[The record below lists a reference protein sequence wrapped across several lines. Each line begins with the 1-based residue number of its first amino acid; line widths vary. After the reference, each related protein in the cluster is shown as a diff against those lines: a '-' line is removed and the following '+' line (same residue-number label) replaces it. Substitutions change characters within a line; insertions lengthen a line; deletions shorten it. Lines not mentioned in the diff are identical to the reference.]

1 MQLKI
6 VTPESEI
13 FSGTADMVTLPGGA
27 GDFGVLPGHTALFS
41 TIEIGE
47 IYIKEENQEYYLAV
61 GGGFAEVMDDKITI
75 LAEAV
80 EKAIDID
87 SKRAEAAKSKAEA
100 EADLQSSSKEDAGF
114 QKAET
119 ALKRANNRIQVSKR
133 IA

>member
-13 FSGTADMVTLPGGA
+13 FRGTADMVTLPGGA

-41 TIEIGE
+41 TVDIGE
-47 IYIKEENQEYYLAV
+47 IYIKAENQEYYLAV
-61 GGGFAEVMDDKITI
+61 GGGFAEVVDDKIII
-75 LAEAV
+75 LAEAA

-87 SKRAEAAKSKAEA
+87 SKRAEAAKSRA
-100 EADLQSSSKEDAGF
+100 EADLQSSNKEDTRF
-114 QKAET
+114 QKTET